1 MVLLIEDHDEVRA
14 WMADMLR
21 LAGHIVATAA
31 NGAEALSLLRLV
43 RPSVIISDLDMP
55 VMDGWTF
62 REQQLASPALCDIP
76 FVVVSASPVSAEDA
90 ETLRAGAVLAKPLSV
105 ARLLE
110 CVRRYDHCGGPP
122 APAA

>member
-1 MVLLIEDHDEVRA
+1 MVLLIEDHQEVRA
-14 WMADMLR
+14 WMAGMLR

-62 REQQLASPALCDIP
+62 REQQLTSPELRDIP
-76 FVVVSASPVSAEDA
+76 FVVASASPVSTDDA
-90 ETLRAGAVLAKPLSV
+90 ETLCAGAVLAKPLSV
-105 ARLLE
+105 ARLPE
-110 CVRRYDHCGGPP
+110 CVRRYDRGGGPP
-122 APAA
+122 ASAA